1 MKRIL
6 VTGANG
12 QLGTEVVRMLRQDGH
27 YEVRAFNRQ
36 ELDITDA
43 EQVMGKVV
51 DTQPDWILHC
61 AAYTDVEKA
70 ESDGLD
76 ANWLINRDG
85 SANISKAAHEVGA
98 KLIYISTDYVFDGKK
113 TTPYT
118 PEDETN
124 PLNEYGKA
132 KLAGEQEILKYSPD
146 AYIIRTSWVFG
157 EHGHNFVYTMLKL
170 ADKTNEIKGVADQY
184 GRPTYASDL
193 SLFMKHVIDTMPDGG
208 IYHFSNDGEASW
220 YEFAKE
226 ILKERDV
233 KVMPVGSDEFPQ
245 QAERPSYSVM
255 SLDKV
260 KGTGFAVTTWK
271 DALERFKN
279 QVYKKVR

>member
-1 MKRIL
+1 
-6 VTGANG
+6 
-12 QLGTEVVRMLRQDGH
+12 MLRQDGQ
-27 YEVRAFNRQ
+27 YEVRAFNRH

-43 EQVMGKVV
+43 EQVMRKVIAA
-51 DTQPDWILHC
+51 QPDWILHC
-61 AAYTDVEKA
+61 AAYTDVEQA
-70 ESDGLD
+70 EGDGHD
-76 ANWLINRDG
+76 ANWEINRDG

-113 TTPYT
+113 NHPYT

-132 KLAGEQEILKYSPD
+132 KLAGEQEMQKYCPD

-170 ADKTNEIKGVADQY
+170 AEKTNAVKGVADQF
-184 GRPTYASDL
+184 GRPTYAPDL
-193 SLFMKHVIDTMPDGG
+193 ARFMKHVIETRPEAG

-220 YEFAKE
+220 YDFAKE
-226 ILKERDV
+226 ILKDRDV
-233 KVMPVGSDEFPQ
+233 KVSPVDSDEFPQ
-245 QAERPSYSVM
+245 KAERPAYSVM

-260 KGTGFAVTTWK
+260 KETGFSVPTWR
-271 DALERFKN
+271 DALARFKDR
-279 QVYKKVR
+279 VSRKVI

>member
-27 YEVRAFNRQ
+27 YEVRAFNRY
-36 ELDITDA
+36 ELDITDE
-43 EQVMGKVV
+43 EQVMRKVV
-51 DTQPDWILHC
+51 NTQPDWILHC
-61 AAYTDVEKA
+61 AAYTDVEQA
-70 ESDGLD
+70 EGDGYD
-76 ANWLINRDG
+76 ANWEINRDG
-85 SANISKAAHEVGA
+85 SANISKAAHKVSA

-118 PEDETN
+118 PEDKTN

-170 ADKTNEIKGVADQY
+170 AEKTDTLKGVADQF
-184 GRPTYASDL
+184 GRPTYAPDL
-193 SLFMKHVIDTMPDGG
+193 SLFMKHLIDTSPEGG
-208 IYHFSNDGEASW
+208 IYHFSNDGETSW
-220 YEFAKE
+220 YGFAKE
-226 ILKERDV
+226 ILKEQNV
-233 KVMPVGSDEFPQ
+233 KITPVGSDEFPQ
-245 QAERPSYSVM
+245 KAERPSYSVM

-260 KGTGFAVTTWK
+260 KETGFAVPTWK
-271 DALERFKN
+271 DALDRFKS
-279 QVYKKVR
+279 RIR